1 MSDNL
6 KKIVLGGGC
15 FWCLDPIYTQIK
27 GVKQVVVGY
36 AGGSIANPTYEQV
49 CNGRTGHAEVV
60 QITYDENK
68 ISLDRLLDVFFQVH
82 DPTTINRQG
91 ADVGTQYRSI
101 ILVSNEEE
109 KNVALRKM
117 EEINKAKIWNN
128 PLVTQ
133 VEILQE
139 FFPAEEYHQ
148 NYFEKNPYAG
158 YCQVVINPKFKKF
171 KQKFKDSELMR

>member
-1 MSDNL
+1 MSENF

-36 AGGSIANPTYEQV
+36 AGGSKVNPTYEQV
-49 CNGRTGHAEVV
+49 CNGNTGHAEVA

-68 ISLDRLLDVFFQVH
+68 VSLDSLLDVFFQVH
-82 DPTTINRQG
+82 DPTTLNRQG

-101 ILVSNEEE
+101 ILVNNDEE
-109 KNVALRKM
+109 KEAALRKI

-133 VEILQE
+133 VELLQE

-148 NYFEKNPYAG
+148 NYFKKNPFAG
-158 YCQVVINPKFKKF
+158 YCQVVINPKLKKF

>member
-1 MSDNL
+1 MSENF

-60 QITYDENK
+60 QITYDENQV
-68 ISLDRLLDVFFQVH
+68 SLDRLLDVFFQVH
-82 DPTTINRQG
+82 DPTTLNRQG

-101 ILVSNEEE
+101 ILVNNEEE

-133 VEILQE
+133 VEILQK

-148 NYFEKNPYAG
+148 NYFEKNPFAG
-158 YCQVVINPKFKKF
+158 YCQVVINPKLKKF